1 MLNYFTRNSSPPPG
15 PPTIAPTTMATTYAA
30 SDDDSGLPLPPPHI
44 IHSPLPSRPSPTQ
57 PAHVLDALL
66 RGAHAG
72 SSASP
77 APTTESSTTSFSAH
91 HVPISHPAT
100 PQSFNN
106 LQPAQSQPDRGMDLL
121 AMLTSAANASQSQ
134 LQQPQPAQPQPP
146 RLPVDDPKIAGRMIL
161 DSLLKYVP
169 FSVPDLPRTHRDA
182 EHAVVQLFAA
192 GLTSCWMHLTITR
205 EHSTTLSSS
214 SIVITCILPS
224 YPHSGALGAFHVSP
238 IYNISSIDSNLFP
251 TRCGCTSVPSF
262 QTLAHRP
269 QRC

>member
-15 PPTIAPTTMATTYAA
+15 PPIFAPTTMATIHPA
-30 SDDDSGLPLPPPHI
+30 SEDGSALSPPPPHI

-77 APTTESSTTSFSAH
+77 APTAESSTTSFSAYH
-91 HVPISHPAT
+91 APNSHPAT
-100 PQSFNN
+100 PQSFNH
-106 LQPAQSQPDRGMDLL
+106 LQPVQSQPDRGMDLL
-121 AMLTSAANASQSQ
+121 AMLTNAANASQSQ
-134 LQQPQPAQPQPP
+134 LLQPQPALPPQPQPP

-169 FSVPDLPRTHRDA
+169 FTVPDLPRPHTDA

-192 GLTSCWMHLTITR
+192 GLISCWTRSTIPR
-205 EHSTTLSSS
+205 EHSTTLNLPAV
-214 SIVITCILPS
+214 IVATCIRPS
-224 YPHSGALGAFHVSP
+224 HPPFRRSRRL
-238 IYNISSIDSNLFP
+238 
-251 TRCGCTSVPSF
+251 
-262 QTLAHRP
+262 
-269 QRC
+269 